1 MSVTVKK
8 KWLNLLDPKKVI
20 LYPLQFA
27 NVERLYSNDAV
38 YIFDEVGSGKT
49 ISSGIM
55 ALDFLERHPKDDA
68 RWSTDND
75 VLVITTNALARP
87 NDVKI
92 AGQFLGDWFDKLPFS
107 DMGYTNRVRV
117 VNNHH
122 SKFKQKQSYGLVIID
137 EAHLF
142 LNRDSLRYELLT
154 SNITAKKVV
163 FLSATPIKYS
173 SADLRTYT
181 EIAEALLKKKVDSSW
196 LQRLDTLDKKP
207 EDLICSYFD
216 VKFPVTRYFKDTVKS
231 LQIEGYE
238 KTVARRYETQ
248 IWRYKSSVNKN
259 EVLLDNIQT
268 LYRESKDNRFVV
280 FTRYVERE
288 AYTIGRHLESAGFVN
303 SNKELS
309 DQPTYYIVT
318 GRNTQELSDF
328 SAKTGLPTV
337 LILTYQIAE
346 QGLNLPGYTHI
357 INYHISAYPSALEQR
372 YGRIDRLDSE
382 SEAIYNCFLLGSSY
396 FDSNYLNFYS
406 AVYTYLGS
414 LLKYLPSRN
423 TLLSP
428 DILKAYTSMRYE
440 AERYLKR
447 LLSIL
452 NDQTVSKLYDHLLTL
467 ELQSGEGVLSSTSL
481 PLNLD
486 PIEGDF
492 KSLLDFCREDFSV
505 SDEHFADQVEA
516 EQALQAG
523 IRDKIENLL
532 KDFSKESD
540 DRSKVIDFLL
550 SNNNVWDHIFYQKG
564 QSTLGLNYDV
574 GWIDPIVGCAV
585 LISENNA
592 YKEYWA
598 YFNQQIKLP
607 MEFKLYRDKLNL
619 YFEFA
624 FNNNEFQALYPEIV
638 KSSYKEN
645 LKEYWE
651 KTYKD
656 NPEGDKELSPL
667 ILDNIEVLVPSLPVF
682 RMITQFKSELLRFT
696 LTDNA
701 EFYRD
706 RFSGDVHVFA
716 YAMARLASRDFGLS
730 KEFYNRYFSDTHK
743 LAQYKSQFGVPVVK
757 EILENGKS
765 KKVSEATNW
774 LKLVYHLTRKE
785 SYICKLK
792 RRYGETYTLEYIFM
806 PKPDHTTRGYEV
818 PLFNYFILRNSGGF
832 RTWVENSLVKHIP
845 GADYIWSKDYWS
857 NGILNAVRGQTFEIM
872 V

>member
-1 MSVTVKK
+1 MTVKK
-8 KWLNLLDPKKVI
+8 KWLNLLDPNKVI

-27 NVERLYSNDAV
+27 NVERLHSNDAV

-55 ALDFLERHPKDDA
+55 ALDFLERHPRDDA
-68 RWSTDND
+68 RWSAEND

-87 NDVKI
+87 NDVKV
-92 AGQFLGDWFDKLPFS
+92 AGQFLSDWFDKLPFS

-122 SKFKQKQSYGLVIID
+122 SKFKQRQSYGLVIID

-142 LNRDSLRYELLT
+142 LNRESLRYELLT
-154 SNITAKKVV
+154 ANITAKKVV
-163 FLSATPIKYS
+163 FLSATPIKYNS
-173 SADLRTYT
+173 SDLRTYT

-196 LQRLDTLDKKP
+196 LQRLNTIDKMP

-231 LQIEGYE
+231 LQIEGYK

-248 IWRYKSSVNKN
+248 IWRYKSYVNKN
-259 EVLLDNIQT
+259 EVLLEKIQS
-268 LYRESKDNRFVV
+268 LYRESQTNRFVV

-288 AYTIGRHLESAGFVN
+288 AYAIGKYLETAGFVS
-303 SNKELS
+303 SNKELP
-309 DQPTYYIVT
+309 DQLTYYIVT

-346 QGLNLPGYTHI
+346 QGLNLPGYNHI

-406 AVYTYLGS
+406 AVYAYLGS

-428 DILKAYTSMRYE
+428 EILKAYTSMRYE
-440 AERYLKR
+440 AEQYLKH

-452 NDQTVSKLYDHLLTL
+452 NDQTVSKLYDHLLAL
-467 ELQSGEGVLSSTSL
+467 ESQSNEGVLIRTSL
-481 PLNLD
+481 PPNPD
-486 PIEGDF
+486 PTDEDF
-492 KSLLDFCREDFSV
+492 KNLFDFCREDFSV
-505 SDEHFADQVEA
+505 SDEQYANRIEA

-523 IRDKIENLL
+523 IRDKIDNLL

-540 DRSKVIDFLL
+540 ERTKVIDFLL
-550 SNNNVWDHIFYQKG
+550 NNNNVWDHIFYQKG
-564 QSTLGLNYDV
+564 QPTLGLSYDV
-574 GWIDPIVGCAV
+574 GWIDPIVGCAEF
-585 LISENNA
+585 ISENNA
-592 YKEYWA
+592 YKEYLA

-607 MEFKLYRDKLNL
+607 MEFKVYRDKLNL
-619 YFEFA
+619 YFESA
-624 FNNNEFQALYPEIV
+624 FNNNEFKFLYPEIV
-638 KSSYKEN
+638 KSSYQEN
-645 LKEYWE
+645 LKEYWD

-656 NPEGDKELSPL
+656 STERDKELSPL
-667 ILDNIEVLVPSLPVF
+667 ILENIKDLLPSLPVF
-682 RMITQFKSELLRFT
+682 RMIAQFKSELLRFT

-706 RFSGDVHVFA
+706 RFNGDVHVFA

-730 KEFYNRYFSDTHK
+730 KEFYNRYFADTHK
-743 LAQYKSQFGVPVVK
+743 MDQYKSQFGVPVVK
-757 EILENGKS
+757 EISDKEEV

-785 SYICKLK
+785 TYICKLK
-792 RRYGETYTLEYIFM
+792 HIYGETYTLDYVFT
-806 PKPDHTTRGYEV
+806 PKVDHTMKGYDV
-818 PLFNYFILRNSGGF
+818 PLFNYFILRNSGSF
-832 RTWVENSLVKHIP
+832 RTWVENNLVNHIP
-845 GADYIWSKDYWS
+845 RADYIWLKDYWS
-857 NGILNAVRGQTFEIM
+857 DGILNAVRK
-872 V
+872 